1 VNPRP
6 SRWWRLAART
16 SRIVGFVLYFGWEFL
31 LANLAVLREI
41 LTPRASTAPAVIEV
55 RLRASS
61 RVEMVSFA
69 NLITLTPGTL
79 ALEIVADPPI
89 LYVHGMFVHDPELFL
104 ADLRRLEDRMLAA
117 LRPADTPLE
126 RR

>member
-1 VNPRP
+1 MSPG
-6 SRWWRLAART
+6 SSLWWRVAVRT
-16 SRIVGFVLYFGWEFL
+16 RRIVSFMLYFGWEFL

-41 LTPRASTAPAVIEV
+41 LTPGTGTTPAVIGV

-61 RVEMVSFA
+61 RMEMVSLA

-89 LYVHGMFVHDPELFL
+89 LYVHGMFVHDPERFL